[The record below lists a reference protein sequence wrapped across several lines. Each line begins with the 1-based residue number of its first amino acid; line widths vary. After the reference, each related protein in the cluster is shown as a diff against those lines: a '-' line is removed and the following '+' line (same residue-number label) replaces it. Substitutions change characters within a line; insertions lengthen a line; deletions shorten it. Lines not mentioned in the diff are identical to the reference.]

1 MHMVMVEAAGPF
13 SSRRRAVTKLPLRH
27 CLKAPAREPTC
38 GFDRLEPELEIVVV
52 GSERIRAA
60 MTNITTTRMG
70 SAPSRNNAVE
80 WGVGTLL
87 ALIFAGLIA
96 LGISSTPLTVEAD
109 HPGVAPKHLQAS
121 LPAAQN

>member
-1 MHMVMVEAAGPF
+1 
-13 SSRRRAVTKLPLRH
+13 
-27 CLKAPAREPTC
+27 
-38 GFDRLEPELEIVVV
+38 
-52 GSERIRAA
+52 